1 MQYYL
6 EQIASKKLYAFNFL
20 MMGVNVAGETFEFK
34 ITPQGVQ
41 CHAILIMQRSFIQEF
56 GKYYSVLNLEI

>member
-1 MQYYL
+1 
-6 EQIASKKLYAFNFL
+6 